1 MDLKKIASEIR
12 DILDEKRK
20 EINLTFVEDTHT
32 YYMKDLDGE
41 IKTSFPSVSKVL
53 KKFYEEF
60 DSETISYNKANGDLE
75 VQQKLLAEWKAA
87 GDYSTNMGSRVH
99 YMLEKKLIEDYGNYK
114 EIRQPI
120 FECDFTQILK
130 GDSMI
135 NAGNKYLKLMN
146 ERNTILLDTEIVL
159 GHPEIGYTGQPD
171 KVWIVENKQKTG
183 FGLLIT
189 DWKTN
194 KPNASLTPTR
204 SPFLTQTRT
213 PDQTGTPSI
222 TATPTRTPF
231 VTRTPTGTPLPSPFP
246 FPQPS
251 PQNTPGETGTPT
263 PTPTNTNT
271 PTNTITPSITP
282 SNTPSNTP
290 TKTPLPSFG
299 VTQNP
304 TPTQTSSPTNTPT
317 VTSNTACTQTSYCI
331 FTGLSAFTNYDGTY
345 YNYGIYDGFSLFYAP
360 DTSAQGV
367 IYYNTGETRWCL
379 STLPGGS
386 CLLFGASP
394 NTSLCP
400 DLDSSYFNT
409 LCPTPTPSNTGLCE
423 TFSFEAI
430 FDCINTAS
438 TPTAAATITPTKTP
452 TNTPTPTNNCTGKS
466 VTVSAVN
473 FSYFAITPTPST
485 SPINTSQNCLVTG
498 NTEFSIF
505 NSSFVSNLNKLL
517 TDCTTGKNYIISSSL
532 PFNTGATFNAII
544 DGIGV

>member
-1 MDLKKIASEIR
+1 LSLIVWHTFSGCCDGNLYQSQVTTPSPYSIGSSY
-12 DILDEKRK
+12 ILET
-20 EINLTFVEDTHT
+20 EVYTGCYEL
-32 YYMKDLDGE
+32 
-41 IKTSFPSVSKVL
+41 VS
-53 KKFYEEF
+53 
-60 DSETISYNKANGDLE
+60 T
-75 VQQKLLAEWKAA
+75 
-87 GDYSTNMGSRVH
+87 
-99 YMLEKKLIEDYGNYK
+99 
-114 EIRQPI
+114 
-120 FECDFTQILK
+120 
-130 GDSMI
+130 
-135 NAGNKYLKLMN
+135 
-146 ERNTILLDTEIVL
+146 
-159 GHPEIGYTGQPD
+159 GYTSGAVVVNIFSSDTTSYSACTACTAVYVCLPVSPTPTSTQTP
-171 KVWIVENKQKTG
+171 
-183 FGLLIT
+183 
-189 DWKTN
+189 TN
-194 KPNASLTPTR
+194 TLTPNASVTPTRAPFLTPTR
-204 SPFLTQTRT
+204 T
-213 PDQTGTPSI
+213 PNQTGTPFS
-222 TATPTRTPF
+222 TVAPTRTPF
-231 VTRTPTGTPLPSPFP
+231 VTRTQTGTPLPSPFP

-304 TPTQTSSPTNTPT
+304 TPTQTSTPTNTPT

-367 IYYNTGETRWCL
+367 IYYSTGETRWCL

-386 CLLFGASP
+386 CLLFGTSP

-430 FDCINTAS
+430 FDCISTGT

-452 TNTPTPTNNCTGKS
+452 TNTPTPTNNCAGKS

-544 DGIGV
+544 DGIGVCVTYVSDFFGAPLNKL